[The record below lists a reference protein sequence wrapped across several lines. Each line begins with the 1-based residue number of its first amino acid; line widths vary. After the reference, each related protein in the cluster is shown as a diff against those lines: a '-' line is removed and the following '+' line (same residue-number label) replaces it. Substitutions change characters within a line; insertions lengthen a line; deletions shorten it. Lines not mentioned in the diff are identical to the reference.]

1 MADWSWCVSVFCRNE
16 APSIRQCV
24 DSILAQC
31 QGRPHHVYVVIN
43 GCSDNTV
50 DVVRQAGYPDSDTV
64 SVLEIPFGDK
74 RNAWNQLIH
83 RVKPAADLYLFADG
97 YITLRPNALRL
108 LESAL
113 IAAPEANAAAAVPSS
128 GRAAAIERAG
138 LLEKGGLHG
147 SLHALAGQFVSRIRT
162 AGFKLPV
169 GLYRGDGL
177 IASMALHDLSPTDTP
192 WDRKRIVVAP
202 EASWTFRPLAP
213 WRWQDAKR
221 YLQRRVQQA
230 RGRLENAAI
239 RRIIRAGG
247 YGGLPVYADDMIRDY
262 LAADSKAAAE
272 LQRWDPFAR
281 TALRRLQSPRRPGDD
296 ELAPRPVN

>member
-147 SLHALAGQFVSRIRT
+147 
-162 AGFKLPV
+162 
-169 GLYRGDGL
+169 
-177 IASMALHDLSPTDTP
+177 
-192 WDRKRIVVAP
+192 
-202 EASWTFRPLAP
+202 
-213 WRWQDAKR
+213 
-221 YLQRRVQQA
+221 
-230 RGRLENAAI
+230 
-239 RRIIRAGG
+239 
-247 YGGLPVYADDMIRDY
+247 
-262 LAADSKAAAE
+262 
-272 LQRWDPFAR
+272 
-281 TALRRLQSPRRPGDD
+281 
-296 ELAPRPVN
+296 